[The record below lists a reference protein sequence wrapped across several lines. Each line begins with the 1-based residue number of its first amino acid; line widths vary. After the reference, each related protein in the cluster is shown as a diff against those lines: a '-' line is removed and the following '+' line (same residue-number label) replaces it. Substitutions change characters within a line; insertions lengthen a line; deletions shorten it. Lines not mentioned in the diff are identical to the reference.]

1 MAADADRLPASDIRA
16 RITGVTAWQLPLT
29 GLDGGYAFG
38 NGRREPVTTTTLV
51 RIDTDAGVSGWG
63 EACPLGAGYL
73 PASAEGIA
81 AALPRLADAILGA
94 DACRPGAIVRRLDG
108 AMAGE
113 AFAKSA
119 LDMACHDALGHAAG
133 LPLHVLLGGAFV
145 DEVPLYYSVAQGDP
159 ATMAEAANRARAAG
173 YRHLQLKV
181 GGDPGSDIERIRA
194 VAAEAVP
201 GELLLC
207 DANRGWRRIDALQVI
222 AGTAELDYAL
232 EQPCDRYD
240 DCLAVRHAARRPFK
254 LDESVRGMDDLV
266 RATRDE
272 ACDMVA
278 VKIAKSG
285 GLARARVARDYCAA
299 LGLPMTVEDV
309 WGGDLVGAAC
319 AHLAAS
325 TPPEAL
331 LHTADLH
338 NYHAEHH
345 AGGGPAVSQGRMA
358 VPAGPGLGCA
368 PDPEQLGEPL
378 ARFGES
384 AGRRAHA

>member
-1 MAADADRLPASDIRA
+1 MSADGDRLPASRSSA
-16 RITGVTAWQLPLT
+16 RITAVTAWQLPLT
-29 GLDGGYAFG
+29 GLEGGYGFG
-38 NGRREPVTTTTLV
+38 NGRREPVTPTTLV

-63 EACPLGAGYL
+63 EACPLGAAYL

-81 AALPRLADAILGA
+81 AALPRLAHAILGA
-94 DACRPGAIVRRLDG
+94 DACRPGTIVRLLDE

-119 LDMACHDALGHAAG
+119 LDMACHDALGRAAG

-145 DEVPLYYSVAQGDP
+145 DEVPLYWSVAQADP
-159 ATMAEAANRARAAG
+159 DTMAESAQRARAAG
-173 YRHLQLKV
+173 YRHLQIKV
-181 GGDPGSDIERIRA
+181 GGDPGTDVERIGS
-194 VAAEAVP
+194 VASAAAP

-207 DANRGWRRIDALQVI
+207 DANRGWRRLDALRVLG
-222 AGTAELDYAL
+222 GTAELAYAI

-240 DCLAVRHAARRPFK
+240 DCLAVRRAAQRPFK

-266 RATRDE
+266 RATRDD

-278 VKIAKSG
+278 IKIAKSG
-285 GLARARVARDYCAA
+285 GLARARVARDHCAA

-345 AGGGPAVSQGRMA
+345 AGGGPTVADGRMT
-358 VPAGPGLGCA
+358 VPTGPGLGYV
-368 PDPEQLGEPL
+368 PDANALGEPI
-378 ARFGES
+378 
-384 AGRRAHA
+384 GRYGAAPRRVRA